1 MTSVTVFAPASVS
14 NVACGFDVLGFA
26 LSEPGDT
33 VTARTSEVGG
43 VRIASI
49 AGDGG
54 RLPLD
59 PERNTAG
66 RAAASV
72 LARAGSAG
80 GIVLD
85 IVKGMPLASGIGSSA
100 ASAVAAV
107 IATNEA
113 LGSPLD
119 RMTLLACAMDGERA
133 GAGAAHPDNV
143 APSMLG
149 GFVLARGGQLPDV
162 VSLPVPDGLAY
173 AVLHP
178 HMEVETGTARQLLG
192 DSVPLAVAIAQWGNL
207 GAFVASLY
215 TSDFPL
221 MTRCLVDLVAEPKRA
236 ALVPGFAAV
245 QQAALDAGALG
256 CSLSGA
262 GPSIFALCFGTS
274 VAVRTGDRMRDALRR
289 AGGLDGD
296 LYVGTIA
303 PVGARVVQTA

>member
-1 MTSVTVFAPASVS
+1 MVASVTVFAPASVS

-26 LSEPGDT
+26 LAEPGDT
-33 VTARTSEVGG
+33 VTARPSDMAG

-59 PERNTAG
+59 PDRNTAG

-72 LARAGSAG
+72 LTRAGG
-80 GIVLD
+80 TRGVVLD

-107 IATNEA
+107 VATNEVIGA
-113 LGSPLD
+113 PLD
-119 RMTLLACAMDGERA
+119 RAALLACAMDGERA

-143 APSMLG
+143 APSMFG
-149 GFVLARGGQLPDV
+149 GFILARGGHPPDV
-162 VSLPVPDGLAY
+162 ISLPVPDGLAY
-173 AVLHP
+173 VVLHP
-178 HMEVETGTARQLLG
+178 HMEVETGGARALLG
-192 DSVPLAVAIAQWGNL
+192 DSVPLGVAIAQWGNL
-207 GAFVASLY
+207 GAFVSSLY
-215 TSDFPL
+215 TANYSL
-221 MTRCLVDLVAEPKRA
+221 MTRCLVDLVAEPRRA

-245 QQAALDAGALG
+245 QAAALDAGALG

-262 GPSIFALCFGTS
+262 GPSVFALCLGTS
-274 VAVRTGDRMRDALRR
+274 VGARIGDRMRAALRR
-289 AGGLDGD
+289 AGLDGD

-303 PVGARVVQTA
+303 PVGARVVETA